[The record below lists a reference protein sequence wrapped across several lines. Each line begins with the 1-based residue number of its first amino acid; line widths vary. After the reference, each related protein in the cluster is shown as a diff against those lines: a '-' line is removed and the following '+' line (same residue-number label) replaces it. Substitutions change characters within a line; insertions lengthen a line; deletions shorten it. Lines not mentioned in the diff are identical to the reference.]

1 MSEIDPPAP
10 LRRVIWPQVTLAILG
25 LIAAVVLG
33 RTFIMPVFLAFLLA
47 LTFSPI
53 RRFLQRRRV
62 PPPVSAL
69 LFVSALAVG
78 FGALAL
84 VLSGPIQQYVAD
96 RATIAADVERKL
108 RGVSEV
114 IEKVAEASDEVQEM
128 AEGDQP
134 AAETAAPSDEAPQE
148 VIVQGPSVLSRL
160 LTTAPSVMGQ
170 IIFTLVLFFFLTAS
184 GDMFHEKLVQTAS
197 TFKDKKRAIQI
208 SHDIERKLSR
218 YFLTITA
225 INAGLGVAV
234 GLALW
239 GLGMPNPLLFGV
251 LAFALNYIPFLGA
264 IAGVL
269 LAFFIAVISFD
280 TVSSALLVAG
290 VYLGLTTIEGQFVT
304 PYAVGRSLKLN
315 PVLVFLAVAFWGWA
329 WSVIGM
335 FIAVPAL
342 IVLRV
347 FSEKIPALEGLGIFL
362 SGNEAA
368 PEQRASK
375 EERAAEQTET

>member
-1 MSEIDPPAP
+1 MSEIDPPLP
-10 LRRVIWPQVTLAILG
+10 LRPIIWPQVTLAVLA
-25 LIAAVVLG
+25 LLAAAVLG

-78 FGALAL
+78 FGALAF
-84 VLSGPIQQYVAD
+84 VLSGPIQQYIAD
-96 RATIAADVERKL
+96 RATIVADVERKL

-114 IEKVAEASDEVQEM
+114 IENVAEASDEVQKM
-128 AEGDQP
+128 ADGGQP
-134 AAETAAPSDEAPQE
+134 GAETAAPSDEAPQE
-148 VIVQGPSVLSRL
+148 VVVQGPSVLSQTL
-160 LTTAPSVMGQ
+160 STAPSVMGQ

-208 SHDIERKLSR
+208 SYDIERKLSR

-280 TVSSALLVAG
+280 TLSSALLVAG
-290 VYLGLTTIEGQFVT
+290 VYLGLTTIEGQFIT

-315 PVLVFLAVAFWGWA
+315 PVLVFIAVAFWGWA

-347 FSEKIPALEGLGIFL
+347 FSDKIPALEGLGVFL
-362 SGNEAA
+362 SGSETAH
-368 PEQRASK
+368 EQRASK
-375 EERAAEQTET
+375 EERDAEQAKT

>member
-1 MSEIDPPAP
+1 MSEIDPPVS
-10 LRRVIWPQVTLAILG
+10 LRPVIWPQVTLAVLA
-25 LIAAVVLG
+25 LVAAVVLG

-96 RATIAADVERKL
+96 RETIAADVERKL

-114 IEKVAEASDEVQEM
+114 IEKVAEASDEVQEV
-128 AEGDQP
+128 AEGGQSD
-134 AAETAAPSDEAPQE
+134 AETAAPSDEEPQE
-148 VIVQGPSVLSRL
+148 VVVQGPSVLSQT

-218 YFLTITA
+218 YFLTITV
-225 INAGLGVAV
+225 INAGLGVSV

-280 TVSSALLVAG
+280 TLSSALFVAG
-290 VYLGLTTIEGQFVT
+290 VYLGLTTIEGQFIT

-315 PVLVFLAVAFWGWA
+315 PVLVFIAVAFWGWA

-347 FSEKIPALEGLGIFL
+347 FSDKIPALEGLGIFL
-362 SGNEAA
+362 SGSETTH
-368 PEQRASK
+368 EQRVSK
-375 EERAAEQTET
+375 EKRDAEQAEI

>member
-1 MSEIDPPAP
+1 
-10 LRRVIWPQVTLAILG
+10 
-25 LIAAVVLG
+25 
-33 RTFIMPVFLAFLLA
+33 MPVFLAFLLA

-78 FGALAL
+78 FSALAL

-96 RATIAADVERKL
+96 RETIAADVERKL

-114 IEKVAEASDEVQEM
+114 IQKVAEASDEVQEV
-128 AEGDQP
+128 AEGGQSG
-134 AAETAAPSDEAPQE
+134 AETAAPSDEAPQE
-148 VIVQGPSVLSRL
+148 VVVQGPSVLSQT

-184 GDMFHEKLVQTAS
+184 GDMFYEKLVQTAP

-208 SHDIERKLSR
+208 SYDIERKLSR

-225 INAGLGVAV
+225 INAGLGVSV

-280 TVSSALLVAG
+280 TVSSALIVAG
-290 VYLGLTTIEGQFVT
+290 VYLGLTTIEGQFIT

-347 FSEKIPALEGLGIFL
+347 FSDKIPALKGVGIFL
-362 SGNEAA
+362 SGSETAH
-368 PEQRASK
+368 EQRVPK
-375 EERAAEQTET
+375 EERDAEQAET

>member
-1 MSEIDPPAP
+1 MADTDPTSQPQA
-10 LRRVIWPQVTLAILG
+10 VIWPQTTLAILG

-33 RTFIMPVFLAFLLA
+33 RTFIMPVFMAFLLA

-69 LFVSALAVG
+69 FLVSALVVG
-78 FGALAL
+78 VGALAF
-84 VLSGPIQQYVAD
+84 VLSGPIQNYAAQ
-96 RATIAADVERKL
+96 RETIAADVERKL
-108 RGVSEV
+108 RGVSDI
-114 IEKVAEASDEVQEM
+114 IEQVADASDEMTDM
-128 AEGDQP
+128 AGGGQP
-134 AAETAAPSDEAPQE
+134 DPEAGETIDNAPQA
-148 VIVQGPSVLSRL
+148 VVVQGPSILSRTL
-160 LTTAPSVMGQ
+160 STAPAVMGQ
-170 IIFTLVLFFFLTAS
+170 IIFTLVLLFFLTAS
-184 GDMFHEKLVQTAS
+184 GDMFHEKLVQTAP

-208 SHDIERKLSR
+208 SYDIERKLSR
-218 YFLTITA
+218 YFLTITV
-225 INAGLGVAV
+225 INACLGVAV
-234 GLALW
+234 GLVLW
-239 GLGMPNPLLFGV
+239 GLEMPNPLLFGV
-251 LAFALNYIPFLGA
+251 LAFILNYIPFLGA

-269 LAFFIAVISFD
+269 LTFMIGVISFD

-290 VYLGLTTIEGQFVT
+290 AYLSLTTIEGQFIT

-347 FSEKIPALEGLGIFL
+347 FSDQIPALAGLGIFL
-362 SGNEAA
+362 SGSETAI
-368 PEQRASK
+368 EQRESQ
-375 EERAAEQTET
+375 EERAVEQAKT